1 MGPTELIVIL
11 VIVLVLFGGAMLPK
25 LAKNIG
31 QAGKELRAG
40 LHDDEDDD
48 GRGSTTDG
56 DEPRR

>member
-11 VIVLVLFGGAMLPK
+11 IIVLVLFGGAMLPK

-40 LHDDEDDD
+40 LGDDDEERD
-48 GRGSTTDG
+48 RPTDG
-56 DEPRR
+56 DDHRR

>member
-1 MGPTELIVIL
+1 MGPTELIILL

-40 LHDDEDDD
+40 LGDEDDATSEKRSD
-48 GRGSTTDG
+48 
-56 DEPRR
+56 PPA